1 MLGPLTAQALG
12 RSPYD
17 DVVEGEGEE
26 DRRQPAQQYDIRG
39 RPINPE
45 TRRMN
50 RDIVRSHNE
59 VMLVIGVAEAENP
72 LSTLEVES
80 KRRHEDYEEE
90 IGLGLLSSAQHCV
103 EAVGV
108 FGVNGLRQRILIYK
122 RYSRIPFWGLF
133 RQSRKDFSLSR
144 DLLAGA
150 PTSLLSSFL
159 DRNVARLWVDKN
171 DMELPRRCV
180 NGIWFYLQTHLNL
193 HVALQCLGLA
203 KSSLLLPSPK
213 FFIPFTDESPIP
225 APPLPEDFTVPSI
238 LRWAGDLSMSAAPFL
253 VWAMTRRMGRDWRL
267 QIWDQ
272 MFKRLPSTSFLGK
285 KTTLTP
291 ATLSSPLPP
300 PPSTAPHN
308 LNNVVELANWE
319 EPPGV
324 QYGRSLLT
332 EPGYTPTT
340 EPESTNQDDP
350 TSRHDV
356 TVQVDSTTQVDSTE
370 QPSPVEA
377 IRRPSIFSTRGD
389 DYATDDDENEGVTA
403 TLISFDVEATES
415 NEAPAGLWSAELR
428 PSAAPDTRPNSSI
441 PPEYLDT
448 LLTRLPALVGVQLFT
463 NAALRILMVPYEA
476 TALRLVSRT
485 WLLRQGIGC
494 DAMRCANLF
503 SGLSLTSVVNL
514 IGCEMLHLVLC
525 GEVWALF
532 TAISDWFHMTE
543 DEWKAEEEAKD

>member
-1 MLGPLTAQALG
+1 MGMLGPLTAQALG

-108 FGVNGLRQRILIYK
+108 FGVNGLRQRIL
-122 RYSRIPFWGLF
+122 
-133 RQSRKDFSLSR
+133 
-144 DLLAGA
+144 
-150 PTSLLSSFL
+150 
-159 DRNVARLWVDKN
+159 
-171 DMELPRRCV
+171 
-180 NGIWFYLQTHLNL
+180 
-193 HVALQCLGLA
+193 CLGLA

-441 PPEYLDT
+441 TPEYLDT